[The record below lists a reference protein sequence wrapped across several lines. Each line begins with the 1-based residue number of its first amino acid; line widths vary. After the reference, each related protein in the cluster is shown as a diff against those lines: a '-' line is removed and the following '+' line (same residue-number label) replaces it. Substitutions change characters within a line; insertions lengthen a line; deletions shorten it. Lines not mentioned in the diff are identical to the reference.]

1 MPLPAFKYCRP
12 ESIAE
17 LERLLCKYKG
27 KAKILA
33 GGTDLLVQMKGG
45 NQNPAVLQNPA
56 LLIDIGNIK
65 SLKGILHK
73 DGKGI
78 EILAGTKIAEI
89 EASSLI
95 RNKLYALYK
104 AVTFLGSPQVRAM
117 ATLGGNLCN
126 ASPCSDTVPIL
137 MALGSELIIAGN
149 NSERRLSIESFLLD
163 YRMVDLKADEYLK
176 SVMIPEQP
184 KAAGSAYLCRML
196 RRAMEIDIVNVGLW
210 LLIDKDNRCRDIRI
224 ALGSVAPIPM
234 RASEAE
240 ASLRARTI
248 SEENIQIA
256 GDVASIEVAPID
268 DVRGSAEY
276 RRQIVKILVIRAIKE
291 AHSRIANGRIIGHER
306 SD

>member
-12 ESIAE
+12 ESIPE
-17 LERLLCKYKG
+17 LERLLCKNKG

-45 NQNPAVLQNPA
+45 TQNPAVLQHPA

-65 SLKGILHK
+65 ALKGILHK

-89 EASSLI
+89 EASSLV

-149 NSERRLSIESFLLD
+149 NSERRISVESFLLD

-176 SVMIPEQP
+176 SVIIPEQP
-184 KAAGSAYLCRML
+184 KTAGSAYLCRML
-196 RRAMEIDIVNVGLW
+196 RRAIEIDIVNVGLW
-210 LLIDKDNRCRDIRI
+210 LLIEKDNGCRDIRI

-234 RASEAE
+234 RAKEAE
-240 ASLRARTI
+240 ASLRAQTI
-248 SEENIQIA
+248 SEESIQIA
-256 GDVASIEVAPID
+256 GDVASREVAPID

-276 RRQIVKILVIRAIKE
+276 RRQMVKILVMRAIKE
-291 AHSRIANGRIIGHER
+291 AYSRIANE
-306 SD
+306 DNWT

>member
-12 ESIAE
+12 ESLTE
-17 LERLLCKYKG
+17 LERLLSQNKG

-45 NQNPAVLQNPA
+45 IQNPAV
-56 LLIDIGNIK
+56 LIDIGNIH
-65 SLKGILHK
+65 SLKGILCEN
-73 DGKGI
+73 GKGI

-89 EASSLI
+89 EESPLI

-137 MALGSELIIAGN
+137 MALGSELIIAG
-149 NSERRLSIESFLLD
+149 SSSQRRLPIESFLID
-163 YRMVDLKADEYLK
+163 YRLVDLKPEEYLK

-184 KAAGSAYLCRML
+184 EAAGSAYLCRML
-196 RRAMEIDIVNVGLW
+196 RQAMEIDIVNVGLW
-210 LLIDKDNRCRDIRI
+210 LQIDKDKKCRDIRI

-234 RASEAE
+234 RAREAE
-240 ASLRARTI
+240 DSLRAQAI
-248 SEENIQIA
+248 SEESIQRA
-256 GDVASIEVAPID
+256 GDVASREVAPID
-268 DVRGSAEY
+268 DIRGSAEY
-276 RRQIVKILVIRAIKE
+276 RRQMVKILVMRAIKE
-291 AHSRIANGRIIGHER
+291 AYGSIVDEKNL
-306 SD
+306 

>member
-1 MPLPAFKYCRP
+1 MTKGEDVMPLPTFKYCRP
-12 ESIAE
+12 ESLPE
-17 LERLLCKYKG
+17 LERLLRKNKG
-27 KAKILA
+27 KAKVLA

-45 NQNPAVLQNPA
+45 TQNPAV
-56 LLIDIGNIK
+56 LIDIGNII
-65 SLKGILHK
+65 SLKGILHE

-89 EASSLI
+89 EESPLV

-163 YRMVDLKADEYLK
+163 YRLVDLKPEEYLK

-196 RRAMEIDIVNVGLW
+196 RQAMEIDIVNVGLW
-210 LLIDKDNRCRDIRI
+210 LLIDNDKRCRDIRI

-234 RASEAE
+234 RAREAE
-240 ASLRARTI
+240 ASLRGQTI
-248 SEENIQIA
+248 SEESIQRA
-256 GDVASIEVAPID
+256 GDVASGEVAPID
-268 DVRGSAEY
+268 DIRGSAEY
-276 RRQIVKILVIRAIKE
+276 RRQMVKILVMRAIKE
-291 AHSRIANGRIIGHER
+291 ACSRIPN
-306 SD
+306 DKV

>member
-12 ESIAE
+12 ESISE
-17 LERLLCKYKG
+17 LERLLCKNKG

-45 NQNPAVLQNPA
+45 SQNPAVLQNPA

-65 SLKGILHK
+65 SLKGILHE

-89 EASSLI
+89 ESSPLV
-95 RNKLYALYK
+95 RKNLYALYK

-149 NSERRLSIESFLLD
+149 NSERRISVESFLLD
-163 YRMVDLKADEYLK
+163 YRLVDLKAEEYLK
-176 SVMIPEQP
+176 SVMIPAQP

-224 ALGSVAPIPM
+224 AVAPIPM
-234 RASEAE
+234 RAKEAE

-248 SEENIQIA
+248 SEESIQLA
-256 GDVASIEVAPID
+256 GDVASKEVAPID
-268 DVRGSAEY
+268 DVRGSAKY
-276 RRQIVKILVIRAIKE
+276 RRQMVKVLVKRAIKE
-291 AHSRIANGRIIGHER
+291 AYSRIVNDKYQRPQAELGV
-306 SD
+306 

>member
-1 MPLPAFKYCRP
+1 
-12 ESIAE
+12 
-17 LERLLCKYKG
+17 
-27 KAKILA
+27 
-33 GGTDLLVQMKGG
+33 MKGG
-45 NQNPAVLQNPA
+45 SQNPAVLQNPA

-65 SLKGILHK
+65 SLKGILHE

-89 EASSLI
+89 EASPLV
-95 RNKLYALYK
+95 RKNLYALYK

-137 MALGSELIIAGN
+137 MALDSELIIAGN
-149 NSERRLSIESFLLD
+149 NSERRISVESFLLD
-163 YRMVDLKADEYLK
+163 YRLVDLKAEEYLK

-210 LLIDKDNRCRDIRI
+210 LLMEKDNRCRDIRI

-234 RASEAE
+234 RAKEAE
-240 ASLRARTI
+240 ASLRAQTI
-248 SEENIQIA
+248 SEESIQLA
-256 GDVASIEVAPID
+256 GDVASREVAPID
-268 DVRGSAEY
+268 DVRGSADY
-276 RRQIVKILVIRAIKE
+276 RRQMVKVLVNRAVKE
-291 AHSRIANGRIIGHER
+291 AYSRIVN
-306 SD
+306 DKNQ

>member
-12 ESIAE
+12 ESLAE
-17 LERLLCKYKG
+17 LEGLLGQNKG

-45 NQNPAVLQNPA
+45 TQNPSI
-56 LLIDIGNIK
+56 LIDIGNIK
-65 SLKGILHK
+65 SLKGILCE

-89 EASSLI
+89 EESSLI
-95 RNKLYALYK
+95 RDKLYALYK
-104 AVTFLGSPQVRAM
+104 AVTYLGSPQVRAM

-149 NSERRLSIESFLLD
+149 SSQRRLPIESFLVD
-163 YRMVDLKADEYLK
+163 YRLVDLKPEEYLK

-184 KAAGSAYLCRML
+184 KAAGSVYLCRTL
-196 RRAMEIDIVNVGLW
+196 RRAMEIDIVNAGLW
-210 LLIDKDNRCRDIRI
+210 LLSDKDRKCRDIRI

-234 RASEAE
+234 RAKEAE
-240 ASLRARTI
+240 DSLRGQTI
-248 SEENIQIA
+248 SEESIQRAGHIA
-256 GDVASIEVAPID
+256 SREVAPID
-268 DVRGSAEY
+268 DIRGSAEY
-276 RRQIVKILVIRAIKE
+276 RRQMVKILVMRAINE
-291 AHSRIANGRIIGHER
+291 AYSSIADEKNL
-306 SD
+306 